1 MNMDLPCNVYICNV
15 DVIGHVAE
23 KDVIKE
29 TEKNGKKIKVM
40 DITLEDLEW
49 DKPFWLDSY
58 YNRSSY

>member
-40 DITLEDLEW
+40 DITLEDLE
-49 DKPFWLDSY
+49 
-58 YNRSSY
+58 